1 LFLAELILG
10 TEPLCLHLLLSRC
23 DRVVCR

>member
-1 LFLAELILG
+1 LTELILG